1 MSYELDVADDRC
13 SIFTSFI
20 NSGLQAS
27 LINTLNPPTTSSE
40 PITPGQ
46 TSLLKIIDSHLS
58 DSHPNTAENHFL
70 LPLFHRLQV
79 YANGSFASGIDDARL
94 PKVLEALVLVLE
106 GLGSIGLACQGRRDR
121 HEPAGE
127 EEVIVAEMQ
136 AEGGIVGPL
145 VGEYS
150 ILTKLILEL
159 LKALNAFM
167 PRLRPSPANPVSN
180 DAPTE
185 RSLGGIKVSLIRL
198 LGVLS
203 YENTNVGDQV
213 RSHGGIELV
222 LSMTEVDEL
231 NPCMSLPLS
240 KLNDRSAR
248 TCLIHHSK
256 SYAKQPRKSGCSK
269 RDGSSRGSFRN
280 GRSLAL
286 AREDEAGG

>member
-1 MSYELDVADDRC
+1 MSYEIDVADDRC
-13 SIFTSFI
+13 AIFTSFI
-20 NSGLQAS
+20 TSGLQAS
-27 LINTLNPPTTSSE
+27 LINSLNPPTTSSE
-40 PITPGQ
+40 PITPAQ

-58 DSHPNTAENHFL
+58 DTHPNTADNHFL
-70 LPLFHRLQV
+70 LPLFQRLQI

-145 VGEYS
+145 VGESY
-150 ILTKLILEL
+150 ILSKLIAEL

-203 YENTNVGDQV
+203 YENTQVGDQV
-213 RSHGGIELV
+213 RAHGGIQLV

-231 NPCMSLPLS
+231 NPCTSLPLS
-240 KLNDRSAR
+240 KLIDRPA
-248 TCLIHHSK
+248 
-256 SYAKQPRKSGCSK
+256 
-269 RDGSSRGSFRN
+269 
-280 GRSLAL
+280 
-286 AREDEAGG
+286 

>member
-1 MSYELDVADDRC
+1 MSYELDEADDRC
-13 SIFTSFI
+13 SIFASFI
-20 NSGLQAS
+20 TSGLQAS
-27 LINTLNPPTTSSE
+27 LINSLNPPTTSSE
-40 PITPGQ
+40 PITPAQ

-58 DSHPNTAENHFL
+58 DNHPNTADNHFL
-70 LPLFHRLQV
+70 LPLFQRLQV
-79 YANGSFASGIDDARL
+79 YASGSFASGIDDARL

-127 EEVIVAEMQ
+127 EESIVTDMQ

-145 VGEYS
+145 AGECPVPS
-150 ILTKLILEL
+150 KLISEL

-203 YENTNVGDQV
+203 YENTNVGNQV
-213 RSHGGIELV
+213 RSHGGIQLV

-231 NPCMSLPLS
+231 NPCMSLPS
-240 KLNDRSAR
+240 FQ
-248 TCLIHHSK
+248 
-256 SYAKQPRKSGCSK
+256 AKCKICVNMLYSP
-269 RDGSSRGSFRN
+269 F
-280 GRSLAL
+280 
-286 AREDEAGG
+286 EI